1 MAQDFKIARPLE
13 YYKEFLKENI
23 RPDGRALDEYRKT
36 IVNINSIKTASGS
49 GLVRIGN
56 TIVVCGIKAEL
67 AEPSVEKTNEGYF
80 GIILPNVDLP
90 ALCSHEFRPGP
101 PSDQA
106 QAMSQLVAETVENC
120 KLINLKKL
128 CIKEKKLC
136 WVIYADIICISHD
149 GNLIDAIIAS
159 LYIALLNTKL
169 PVVTI
174 NEETGSP
181 EASPTEQFTLELT
194 TRLSSTTVELID
206 NDINFCIISAFTES
220 KNFTAID
227 LIVLGEVG
235 SRKPLFENKYRKSED
250 VQKLLNVKPS
260 LATMRDTIFSIESGC
275 SVNEDSV
282 RTCIKYAIHRAE
294 ELDSLIHEASE
305 CIDRSI

>member
-23 RPDGRALDEYRKT
+23 RPDGRALHEYRKT
-36 IVNINSIKTASGS
+36 IININSIKTASGS

-80 GIILPNVDLP
+80 VPNVDLP

-106 QAMSQLVAETVENC
+106 QAMSQFIAETVENC

-181 EASPTEQFTLELT
+181 EASPTEQFTLELS

-206 NDINFCIISAFTES
+206 NKLLVDPTYEEEQLSLSSLTIILGDEKNIIS
-220 KNFTAID
+220 IY
-227 LIVLGEVG
+227 
-235 SRKPLFENKYRKSED
+235 KPG
-250 VQKLLNVKPS
+250 
-260 LATMRDTIFSIESGC
+260 GC

-305 CIDRSI
+305 CNDRSI